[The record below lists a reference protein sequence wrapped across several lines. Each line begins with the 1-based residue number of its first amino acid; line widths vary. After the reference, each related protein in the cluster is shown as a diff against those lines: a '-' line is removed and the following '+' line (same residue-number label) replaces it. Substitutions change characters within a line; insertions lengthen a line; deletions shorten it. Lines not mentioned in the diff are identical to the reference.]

1 MRNLKEKPKEESL
14 TIWEIE
20 HQIKTKAQKS
30 LPKLNEIEAQRLK
43 DNWRWMSQDGKTM
56 ILVAPKNQTKKLND
70 NFKFVKE

>member
-30 LPKLNEIEAQRLK
+30 LPKLHEIEAQRLK

>member
-14 TIWEIE
+14 TIWELE

-30 LPKLNEIEAQRLK
+30 LPKLHEIEAQRLK

-56 ILVAPKNQTKKLND
+56 ILVAPKNQNKKLND